1 MRDEDDGLVVGRQ
14 DILEELAFRL
24 WIQGTRS
31 LIKEHDATVAEKAA
45 SYGDTLGLSFTQT
58 SSLLAANRIESLWQF
73 HHKVG
78 TTRMQ
83 SQNHLLIGD
92 IELA

>member
-45 SYGDTLGLSFTQT
+45 SYGDTLGLS
-58 SSLLAANRIESLWQF
+58 LA
-73 HHKVG
+73 
-78 TTRMQ
+78 Q
-83 SQNHLLIGD
+83 SPTLFATDGI
-92 IELA
+92 